1 MIQTTDELIYDE
13 SLERIHKFY
22 RKKFYRDKLIKLIDY
37 YKYHIEIPRMF
48 KSPTYKTLNKFH
60 NNKRRIRYN
69 EVINIIKDKKNVK
82 FM

>member
-1 MIQTTDELIYDE
+1 
-13 SLERIHKFY
+13 
-22 RKKFYRDKLIKLIDY
+22 
-37 YKYHIEIPRMF
+37 MF